1 MSENKS
7 VGRPKKHIDYKLVE
21 QLTSIHCTQQEIAS
35 ALGLSLRKLQN
46 DEQFMH
52 IYKEGIDDAK
62 KSLRRMQ
69 WDSAK
74 KGNTTMLVWLG
85 KQYLKQSDKQEVE
98 ATVNTSKLDSLIEQ
112 LNDTDEENE

>member
-1 MSENKS
+1 
-7 VGRPKKHIDYKLVE
+7 
-21 QLTSIHCTQQEIAS
+21 
-35 ALGLSLRKLQN
+35 
-46 DEQFMH
+46 
-52 IYKEGIDDAK
+52 
-62 KSLRRMQ
+62 MQ